1 MQYRLVS
8 EVKYKQTEDRFFYL
22 SKIYLILESI
32 GIKNTC
38 YNYENILNMK
48 TKKVQIHAIKATS
61 FCMNQTT
68 TTTTTT
74 KGIIKNFKPFQDGKK
89 QIEVAKW
96 MFEGG
101 ITTLTRQYIYS

>member
-48 TKKVQIHAIKATS
+48 TKKVQIDAIKATL
-61 FCMNQTT
+61 FLCMNQT
-68 TTTTTT
+68 
-74 KGIIKNFKPFQDGKK
+74 KK
-89 QIEVAKW
+89 EQILKQV
-96 MFEGG
+96 
-101 ITTLTRQYIYS
+101 